1 MKKLILILLI
11 AVMLTLTLGEYKE
24 YFKPDVVSDIIDDT
38 YVPYNIL
45 NPRDI
50 YHSRPMKY
58 KSVLDKSKKLYESDL
73 LYNDP
78 GVEYIKCCLIEK
90 KYLHNKSDI
99 SKVFQEQIDYGNR
112 YQYNI
117 DKITNDEKYLDNSNF
132 EYTYKKLEND
142 MCDPKLYNLDVNKQ
156 LFREGENDWNNNMC
170 QPKNKSKKTG
180 SCRYANKE
188 CIDYIDK
195 KTCKKINLQWSEK
208 TCQQPLDFVFVDK
221 VKFKIPK
228 FGDDGGKVN
237 LFPNLTDT
245 TEKAILDKGIK
256 NKPLIDLAFEK

>member
-24 YFKPDVVSDIIDDT
+24 YFKPDIVSDVIDDT
-38 YVPYNIL
+38 STPYNIL

-78 GVEYIKCCLIEK
+78 GVENIKCCIIEK

-117 DKITNDEKYLDNSNF
+117 DKIINTEKYLDKSNF

-156 LFREGENDWNNNMC
+156 LFREGENGWNNNMC

-208 TCQQPLDFVFVDK
+208 TCQEPLDFVFVDK

-228 FGDDGGKVN
+228 FGDEGGKVN

-256 NKPLIDLAFEK
+256 NKPIVDLAFEK